1 MTNCPG
7 QLLELIESP
16 CQLTVTAPPQLSLVV
31 TLFVSGAGTWLAQLS
46 VRLVGQV
53 MFGGLVS
60 LTVIVCV
67 QVALLPHW
75 SVARYVRLTT
85 NCPGQ
90 LLELIESPCQLTVT
104 APPQLSL
111 VVTLFVSGAGTW
123 LAQLTVRLV
132 GQVMFGG
139 LVSLTVMVC
148 MQVALLPHWSVARYV
163 RLMTNCPAQLL
174 ELIESPCQVTVTGP
188 PQASLVVTLLVFGG
202 TCVAQLAVRLVGQ
215 VMLGGLVSL
224 IVMVWIQEALLPH

>member
-1 MTNCPG
+1 M
-7 QLLELIESP
+7 
-16 CQLTVTAPPQLSLVV
+16 
-31 TLFVSGAGTWLAQLS
+31 
-46 VRLVGQV
+46 
-53 MFGGLVS
+53 
-60 LTVIVCV
+60 
-67 QVALLPHW
+67 
-75 SVARYVRLTT
+75 T

-148 MQVALLPHWSVARYV
+148 VQVTLLPHWSVARYV

-174 ELIESPCQVTVTGP
+174 ELIGSPCQLTVTAP
-188 PQASLVVTLLVFGG
+188 PQLSLVVTLLVLGAG
-202 TCVAQLAVRLVGQ
+202 TWLAQLTVRLVGQ

-224 IVMVWIQEALLPH
+224 TVMVWTQVTLLPH